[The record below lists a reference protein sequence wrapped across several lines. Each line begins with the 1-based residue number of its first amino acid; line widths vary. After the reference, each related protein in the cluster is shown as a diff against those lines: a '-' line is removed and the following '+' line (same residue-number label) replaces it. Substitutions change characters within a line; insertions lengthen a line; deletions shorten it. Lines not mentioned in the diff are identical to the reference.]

1 MSDAEEKHPNANGR
15 AGNPELYDDLVGY
28 LEQVPILKWACHR
41 AKLAPAS
48 VYEKMKRN
56 PELEVR
62 IREAQAIGQ
71 GRFIPGAS
79 PDRILAWSDPEGF
92 SLKQEHSVE
101 SDITINIVGEGLGL
115 DADESETDEA

>member
-1 MSDAEEKHPNANGR
+1 MAANNGR
-15 AGNPELYDDLVGY
+15 AGNPEAWKKLLKF
-28 LEQVPILKWACHR
+28 LKEVPILKWACHR
-41 AKLAPAS
+41 AKLHPSS
-48 VYEKMKRN
+48 VYERMKAN
-56 PELEVR
+56 PDVEREV
-62 IREAQAIGQ
+62 REAQAIGQ

-115 DADESETDEA
+115 DVDEAEQDA